1 MAPGELD
8 VPSTQA
14 GSAGGWGRW
23 GALSRCEPQ
32 GGSGSGQR
40 AGAAARHST
49 PGEPRASG
57 PSAVPP
63 AVAGELER
71 A

>member
-1 MAPGELD
+1 MAPGGLD

-14 GSAGGWGRW
+14 GSARGWGRW
-23 GALSRCEPQ
+23 GALSRCEEQ
-32 GGSGSGQR
+32 GGSGSGR
-40 AGAAARHST
+40 WVGTAARHST

-57 PSAVPP
+57 PSAGPP
-63 AVAGELER
+63 AVAGEPER